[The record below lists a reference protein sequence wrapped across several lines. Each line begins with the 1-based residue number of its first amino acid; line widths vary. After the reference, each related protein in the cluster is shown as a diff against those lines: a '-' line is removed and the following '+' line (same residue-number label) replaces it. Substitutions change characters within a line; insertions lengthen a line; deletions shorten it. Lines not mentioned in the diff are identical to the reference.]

1 MELTDKA
8 LLAGFLVAAA
18 LGTLTKSLLIN
29 DGAIF
34 IAVGWLGD
42 SWGLYFNQFAGR
54 ALGM

>member
-1 MELTDKA
+1 MERTDKA
-8 LLAGFLVAAA
+8 LLTGFLVAAA
-18 LGTLTKSLLIN
+18 LGTRTKSLLIN